1 MLTKD
6 VATPSEAS
14 RGPEQGQVGPP
25 GMSAAPLVAAVVA
38 HEGGGSPNLTASPC
52 SVVVETTKGSMI
64 LPSHSLPKKVGS

>member
-25 GMSAAPLVAAVVA
+25 GMSAVAVVA

-52 SVVVETTKGSMI
+52 SVVVETTERSMV